1 MTDLPNRAP
10 ERNRPPA
17 GSERGAF
24 GRAVPLGR
32 WAGVPITAHWTVLA
46 TIVLFAN
53 VLAASALPAL
63 EPHRSNLAYWVTGT
77 LTALVFLITLLA
89 HELAHAV
96 LARRYGMTVKRITLW
111 MLGGFTELDGEPPSP
126 RADAL
131 IAGIGPATSLLLG
144 GVGVGVTWALGGP
157 GLFSAALIWLA
168 GANLLLGVF
177 NLLPGA
183 PLDGGRLLRALLWW
197 RYRDRVRAAVNAARV
212 GRVLGMLLVLLGF
225 LETLAGGLSGLWL
238 VLLGLFLQTAAVG
251 EQTGAVFGRLTG
263 WTVREVM
270 APVPAPVPDWWT
282 PEQFGA
288 VATQAHAAAPLLVL
302 VDFPGEVSGVV
313 GLREL
318 QRLPAARRGEVRL
331 RELTRLRGDRLLRV
345 TADTLVEDLLP
356 KLAAHG
362 GVAVVVD
369 EVHRPIGVVTGAELR
384 HAARLA
390 ELGWQR
396 PRHPDQA
403 QQAQQAQQPHV
414 SVD

>member
-1 MTDLPNRAP
+1 MADMPTRDPVRG
-10 ERNRPPA
+10 RPPA
-17 GSERGAF
+17 GSERVAF

-46 TIVLFAN
+46 TVVLFAN

-63 EPHRSNLAYWVTGT
+63 EPHRTQFAYWVTGT
-77 LTALVFLITLLA
+77 ITALVFLVTLLA

-131 IAGIGPATSLLLG
+131 IAAVGPATSLVLG

-157 GLFSAALIWLA
+157 GLTSAALIWLA

-212 GRVLGMLLVLLGF
+212 GRVLGMLLVFLGL
-225 LETLAGGLSGLWL
+225 LETFAGALSGLWL

-251 EQTGAVFGRLTG
+251 EQTGAVFSRLHG
-263 WTVREVM
+263 WKARDVM

-288 VATQAHAAAPLLVL
+288 VATPAHAAAPMLVL
-302 VDFPGEVSGVV
+302 VDFPGQVSGVLS
-313 GLREL
+313 LREL

-331 RELTRLRGDRLLRV
+331 RELTRLRGERLLRISG
-345 TADTLVEDLLP
+345 DLPVEDLLAQ
-356 KLAAHG
+356 LAAHG
-362 GVAVVVD
+362 GVAIVLD
-369 EVHRPIGVVTGAELR
+369 EAQRPVGVVTAAELR

-390 ELGWQR
+390 ELGWQTPQHPER
-396 PRHPDQA
+396 PE
-403 QQAQQAQQPHV
+403 QPHV